1 MSPKKKSDIGTHML
15 EGMEWRQV
23 SSTLEAAF
31 SEMLDD
37 PDASTPKPPPP
48 TPVTVV
54 PESGGGGGGCHQ
66 SVNQLSG
73 GCCAFVPLRAPAPH
87 YFNEAVAPNVFMGHS
102 APMVDQGL
110 MYSQHPMWSCV
121 MYNQEVGYNPPLYNN
136 VPVVMLPAS
145 PDPSLHPVGYMNGQV
160 FYKIP
165 TGAFVPPD
173 YPARQTCVFYPNL
186 AQHLSQQEETQ
197 PYVKKPLNA
206 FMIFRKE
213 QRPIVMAEQKIRDSA
228 TVNAIVGQKWKRLT
242 KEEQDR
248 YYKEAEKE
256 KRLHALRHPDWSPK
270 YNYGKSKVKNRKNTR
285 KAHKEPT
292 TNVRSSTPQDKVI

>member
-1 MSPKKKSDIGTHML
+1 MAPKKKIDVDSNIL

-23 SSTLEAAF
+23 PSALEPAF
-31 SEMLDD
+31 SEMVDE
-37 PDASTPKPPPP
+37 PGRSTPKPPPP
-48 TPVTVV
+48 TPVTAL
-54 PESGGGGGGCHQ
+54 PDPGHQ
-66 SVNQLSG
+66 SVNPLNG

-87 YFNEAVAPNVFMGHS
+87 YFNEAVAQNVFMGHS

-110 MYSQHPMWSCV
+110 MYSQNPMWSCV

-136 VPVVMLPAS
+136 MPMLMLPPN
-145 PDPSLHPVGYMNGQV
+145 PDPSLRHAGYMNGQV
-160 FYKIP
+160 MYKIP
-165 TGAFVPPD
+165 TGAFAPND
-173 YPARQTCVFYPNL
+173 YPAHQTCMFFPSL
-186 AQHLSQQEETQ
+186 AQHLSQQEEAQ
-197 PYVKKPLNA
+197 PYIKKPLNA

-256 KRLHALRHPDWSPK
+256 RRLHALRHPDWSPK
-270 YNYGKSKVKNRKNTR
+270 YNYGKSKVKNRKNGR
-285 KAHKEPT
+285 KAHRADARE
-292 TNVRSSTPQDKVI
+292 SQM